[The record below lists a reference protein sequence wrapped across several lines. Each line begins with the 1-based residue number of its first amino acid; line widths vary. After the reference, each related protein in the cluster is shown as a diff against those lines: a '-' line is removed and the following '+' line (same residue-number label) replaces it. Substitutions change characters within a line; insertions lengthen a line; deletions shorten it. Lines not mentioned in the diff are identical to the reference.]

1 METEAKPFDFGRK
14 VDPALFERLIEK
26 GYEVNP
32 GDCLREGW
40 EIFKSRAGEF
50 VAYTLIVALVTGVLS
65 GKGGILS
72 LAVSL
77 VTAPLYAGYFV
88 YVFMIFEG
96 REVRFSDFFRGF
108 NYFLP
113 LVLAG
118 FVAGFLVLLGLL
130 LLVIPGVYLAVG
142 YFFVTM
148 LIVDYGMDF
157 WQAMETSRKIVTKNW
172 FSVFVFT
179 LVLFALNL
187 LGGLLLFVGLLVT
200 VPLSFCAAAIAYRD
214 IVGLHSGVWET
225 GKE

>member
-1 METEAKPFDFGRK
+1 MDTGAKPFDFGRK

-26 GYEVNP
+26 GYEVNI
-32 GDCLREGW
+32 GDYLREGW
-40 EIFKSRAGEF
+40 EIFRSRAGEF
-50 VAYTLIVALVTGVLS
+50 VAYSLIVALVTVVLS

-96 REVRFSDFFRGF
+96 REVRFGDFFKGF

-113 LVLAG
+113 LLLAG
-118 FVAGFLVLLGLL
+118 FVAGFLVFLGLL

-157 WQAMETSRKIVTKNW
+157 WQAMETSRQIVTKNW
-172 FSVFVFT
+172 FSVFVLT